1 MVLIFSTTVHTPGF
15 VLLMNFTNSHK
26 RIVNATL
33 CLSNLRYMYEI
44 SDKPLMLCR
53 VHSSAAMAKWSCVQ
67 VTCINLL
74 IGAGASANTRVFPF
88 EERKI
93 GVREWWCTCT
103 HSTLFSHLC
112 LQSFRNV
119 SSTGTS
125 LCSVI
130 YRIILQRIL
139 YTLF

>member
-1 MVLIFSTTVHTPGF
+1 
-15 VLLMNFTNSHK
+15 MNFTNSHR

-44 SDKPLMLCR
+44 SDKPLMLLCR

-74 IGAGASANTRVFPF
+74 IGAGASANTRVSRIR

-112 LQSFRNV
+112 LQSFV
-119 SSTGTS
+119 PQPAQS

-130 YRIILQRIL
+130 HRIYTTENFILT
-139 YTLF
+139 YPY